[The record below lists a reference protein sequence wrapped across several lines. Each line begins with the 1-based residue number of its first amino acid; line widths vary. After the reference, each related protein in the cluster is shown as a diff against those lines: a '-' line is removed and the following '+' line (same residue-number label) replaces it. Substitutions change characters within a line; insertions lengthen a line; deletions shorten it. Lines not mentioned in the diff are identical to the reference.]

1 MKRKNFIILLI
12 FVLSLLFSCCWGPKE
27 KADSEIFT
35 SIEPME
41 WSEDY
46 IVSVSNYPSSI
57 LIWDSETNKLVRE
70 ISLQKEKRAI
80 TILDMA
86 ILEKSA
92 WIIGLAKS
100 YNLIRIDFETGEFEF
115 KDFSFEGNKSR
126 PYDLC
131 SVKKEEDGI
140 GTIWVK
146 SYGNKQ
152 NGTLFSCYNADGT
165 LRDSFCIDTD
175 IDGTIMS
182 TIYKDGDC
190 FMLGASSDYIIV
202 GDEGQENYSILNLT
216 KKTVSKIRNTK
227 ILNADFFEKE
237 YSGINLIKFIS
248 DIKFYGNDIISV
260 NIVNSS
266 VLNNGKKVKDRCL
279 FKINS
284 LEPFDIDYLG
294 INVYCSA
301 VLDVIPANNL
311 YYVISDS
318 YSYSI
323 DKKGLEINVYNKPDG
338 KKIKEIFIPNAEDAF
353 FHSQN
358 NATWIS
364 IDSYKYVG
372 DGCVTEPAIPEICKL
387 DHETGRVF
395 VYSEDGKE
403 RELSY
408 TDVSE

>member
-1 MKRKNFIILLI
+1 
-12 FVLSLLFSCCWGPKE
+12 
-27 KADSEIFT
+27 
-35 SIEPME
+35 
-41 WSEDY
+41 
-46 IVSVSNYPSSI
+46 
-57 LIWDSETNKLVRE
+57 
-70 ISLQKEKRAI
+70 
-80 TILDMA
+80 
-86 ILEKSA
+86 
-92 WIIGLAKS
+92 
-100 YNLIRIDFETGEFEF
+100 
-115 KDFSFEGNKSR
+115 
-126 PYDLC
+126 
-131 SVKKEEDGI
+131 
-140 GTIWVK
+140 
-146 SYGNKQ
+146 
-152 NGTLFSCYNADGT
+152 
-165 LRDSFCIDTD
+165 
-175 IDGTIMS
+175 MS
-182 TIYKDGDC
+182 TIYKNGDC

-202 GDEGQENYSILNLT
+202 GDEEQENYSILNLT

-279 FKINS
+279 FKIKS

-395 VYSEDGKE
+395 VYSEDGTE